1 MPGRELRRQGDP
13 LLGRMRGVEGILG
26 VASIVICDERRG
38 IRRSLSELL
47 GAVPGLSSVNT
58 AASGEE
64 LLERFPHERP
74 EVVVIGTQRAV
85 DTGIATV
92 RTLLGS
98 YPGTPVLVFGAAD
111 DQRSL
116 AAAMACGARG
126 FLSWDASPLELRAAV
141 AHILAVS
148 DAFGAAGDQPL
159 APVRAD
165 GRSFTDR
172 ELQVLHGMSQG
183 KSNSE
188 IGQALFLSEETVKA
202 HARRLFRKLG
212 VEHRAQAVA
221 YGFRCGLVR

>member
-1 MPGRELRRQGDP
+1 
-13 LLGRMRGVEGILG
+13 MRGVEGILG

-47 GAVPGLSSVNT
+47 SGVPGLSPVNT

-74 EVVVIGTQRAV
+74 DVVVVGTQRAL
-85 DTGIATV
+85 DAGIATV
-92 RTLLGS
+92 RDLLAA

-111 DQRSL
+111 DQHSL

-126 FLSWDASPLELRAAV
+126 FLSWDASPLELRAAL
-141 AHILAVS
+141 AHILAFDDLPV
-148 DAFGAAGDQPL
+148 
-159 APVRAD
+159 APVRSSAD

-188 IGQALFLSEETVKA
+188 IGRALFLSEETVKA